1 MPLCYEVLGVGEE
14 KHFVVCLLFLQSV
27 CAPVL
32 WPFRVL
38 LGYLFPLLLHTHTHT
53 HTHTDTHTHTHTHTH
68 TGDTWR
74 LEGAGVDYN
83 SLGIL
88 RNGHCSLPHG
98 RSTRGLLSDLHCE
111 KLAVVLKLTE
121 VCLIPYIQVSWS
133 LLTKSFIHIEPLVTY
148 QLLFKFP

>member
-1 MPLCYEVLGVGEE
+1 MLWGTGCRGRKAFCSMPVILAVSLCP
-14 KHFVVCLLFLQSV
+14 
-27 CAPVL
+27 CAMT
-32 WPFRVL
+32 
-38 LGYLFPLLLHTHTHT
+38 FPSTSWLSLPSAPTHTHTHT
-53 HTHTDTHTHTHTHTH
+53 HTHWHSHTHTHTHTH